1 MRILLTSTL
10 CLGVAASGLAQTIA
24 VSAADYDRA
33 RGLSAKYRSL
43 IVDAIESPTWAGN
56 TRLTYRKSVAGGNSF
71 MLVDVT
77 NREAPVKRAA
87 FDHERLASGLAAVT
101 GGRYTAITLPFNSF
115 TFANNDQ
122 GILFTVDSASFT
134 CSITEYTCS
143 RATAGAGTG
152 RGGRGGGGGRE
163 GGAGAATD
171 VGLTSPDGKR
181 IAYIINHNVWVRDA
195 GTSAS
200 DGNALSRDGS
210 EGNPYTRQS
219 LTWAPNSRYLAAY
232 RVRPGY
238 QRMVRYVVSSPPDQV
253 QPKYFERFYAKPGDV
268 LDLQQPALFDVESRK
283 QTNVDNS
290 LFPDP
295 FNLSGLQ
302 WRRDSRAFTFEYNQ
316 RGHQRYRVIEV
327 NATTG
332 QARALIDEESN
343 TFIDYRRAA
352 GTLDGG
358 GRIYRSDVNDGAEI
372 VWLSERDGW
381 AHLYLYDGTTGTL
394 KNQITNGEF
403 VVRAVQRVDQ
413 ARRQIYFSAGGMD
426 PKQDPYF
433 AHFYRV
439 NFDGTGLTPLSD
451 TPADHAVT
459 YSPDGE
465 LYVDTWSRVNLA
477 PVAQLR
483 QASDGKVLL
492 ELERAD
498 ISALAKSGWRAPEVF
513 TAKGRDGASDIWGVV
528 VRPSRFDPRRKYPV
542 IEYIYAGPHGSFV
555 PKSFSPYYN
564 MQSIAELGF
573 VVVQIDG
580 MGTANRSRRF
590 HDVAWK
596 NIGDAGFPDRILW
609 HKAYAAKNPWYD
621 ITRVGI
627 FGGSAG
633 GQNAMGALLFH
644 PEFYQVAVAFA
655 GCHDNRMDK
664 VWWNEQWMGY
674 PIGPEYEAS
683 SNVAHAHKLQ
693 GKLLLVLPELDT
705 NVDPSSTMQVV
716 NALIKANKTFD
727 LLVMPGEE
735 HGGGRRGPSAAY
747 GDRKMWD
754 FFVHNLSGAEP
765 PRWNAAVNAN
775 ASEGGEGL
783 FGPSWESIRAGFE
796 RPATAGDLPPIVPPR
811 R

>member
-10 CLGVAASGLAQTIA
+10 CLGLASQGLAQSVVVT
-24 VSAADYDRA
+24 AADYDRA
-33 RGLSAKYRSL
+33 RGLQAKNRAL
-43 IVDAIESPTWAGN
+43 VVDVIESPTWSGN
-56 TRLTYRKSVAGGNSF
+56 TRLLYRKSVAGGSTF

-77 NREAPVKRAA
+77 NRQAPVKRAA
-87 FDHERLASGLAAVT
+87 FDHERLATGLSAAT
-101 GGRYTAITLPFNSF
+101 GGRYTAVTLPFNSF
-115 TFANNDQ
+115 TFSNNDQ
-122 GILFTVDSASFT
+122 AITFTVDTTA
-134 CSITEYTCS
+134 YTCS
-143 RATAGAGTG
+143 LSEYSCSRVTAGAGAG
-152 RGGRGGGGGRE
+152 RGGRGGGGG
-163 GGAGAATD
+163 GAGTPTPD
-171 VGLTSPDGKR
+171 VPSPDGKR
-181 IAYIINHNVWVRDA
+181 IAYINNYNVWIRDA
-195 GTSAS
+195 GQSAP
-200 DGNALSRDGS
+200 DGVALSRDGS
-210 EGNPYTRQS
+210 EGNPYPRQY
-219 LTWAPNSRYLAAY
+219 LNWAPNSRYLAAY

-268 LDLQQPALFDVESRK
+268 LDLPQPALFDVESRK
-283 QTNVDNS
+283 QTNIDNA

-295 FNLSGLQ
+295 FSLNGPL
-302 WRRDSRAFTFEYNQ
+302 WRRDSRAFTFEYNE

-327 NATTG
+327 DATTG
-332 QARALIDEESN
+332 QARALVDEAAT

-358 GRIYRSDVNDGAEI
+358 GRIYRSDPDDGNEI

-381 AHLYLYDGTTGTL
+381 AHLYLYDGKTGMV
-394 KNQITNGEF
+394 KNQITKGEF
-403 VVRAVQRVDQ
+403 VVRAVQRVDP
-413 ARRQIYFSAGGMD
+413 AKRQIYFSAGGMD

-433 AHFYRV
+433 AHFYRI
-439 NFDGTGLTPLSD
+439 NFDGTGLTPL
-451 TPADHAVT
+451 TEAPADHSVV

-465 LYVDTWSRVNLA
+465 MYVDTWSRVDLA

-483 QASDGKVLL
+483 QSSDGKVLL
-492 ELERAD
+492 ELERGD
-498 ISALAKSGWRAPEVF
+498 ITALTKSGWRAPEVF
-513 TAKGRDGASDIWGVV
+513 TAKGRDGTSDIWGVV

-580 MGTANRSRRF
+580 MGTANRSRKF

-609 HKAYAAKNPWYD
+609 HKAYAANNPWYD

-644 PEFYQVAVAFA
+644 PEFYDVAVAFA

-683 SNVAHAHKLQ
+683 SNVVHAHKLQ

-754 FFVHNLSGAEP
+754 FFVHNLLGAEP
-765 PRWNAAVNAN
+765 PLWNAAVNAS
-775 ASEGGEGL
+775 ATEGGSDL
-783 FGPSWESIRAGFE
+783 FGPSWESIRATFDWPVPGD
-796 RPATAGDLPPIVPPR
+796 RPTLPSMR
-811 R
+811 

>member
-1 MRILLTSTL
+1 MRIILSSLLS
-10 CLGVAASGLAQTIA
+10 LGVATTGLAQSIT
-24 VSAADYDRA
+24 AADYDRA
-33 RGLSAKYRSL
+33 RGLQARNRGL
-43 IVDAIESPTWAGN
+43 VIDAIEGPTWSGN
-56 TRLTYRKSVAGGNSF
+56 TRLLYRKSVSGGTQF
-71 MLVDVT
+71 MLVDVS
-77 NREAPVKRAA
+77 NRQAPVKRPA
-87 FDHERLASGLAAVT
+87 FDHERLAAGLSTAT
-101 GGRYTAITLPFNSF
+101 GGRYTALTLPFTAYALISIDQSIA
-115 TFANNDQ
+115 FA
-122 GILFTVDSASFT
+122 VDSVTFT
-134 CSITEYTCS
+134 CSLTEYTCS
-143 RATAGAGTG
+143 RSATSIGGG
-152 RGGRGGGGGRE
+152 RGGRGGG
-163 GGAGAATD
+163 AAAAATPD
-171 VGLTSPDGKR
+171 VGEVSPDGKR
-181 IAYIINHNVWVRDA
+181 FAYINNYNVWIRNA
-195 GTSAS
+195 GQAAT
-200 DGNALSRDGS
+200 DGIALSRDGS

-219 LTWAPNSRYLAAY
+219 LEWSPNGRFVAAY

-268 LDLQQPALFDVESRK
+268 LDLQQPTLFDVDNRT
-283 QTNVDNS
+283 QTNVDNA

-295 FNLSGLQ
+295 YNLGGLI

-332 QARALIDEESN
+332 KARALIDEQSN
-343 TFIDYRRAA
+343 TFIDYRRAS

-358 GRIYRSDVNDGAEI
+358 GRVYRNDPDDGAEI
-372 VWLSERDGW
+372 IWLSERDGW
-381 AHLYLYDGTTGTL
+381 AHLYLYDGATGTV
-394 KNQITNGEF
+394 KNQITKGEF
-403 VVRAVQRVDQ
+403 VVRAVQRVDPVK
-413 ARRQIYFSAGGMD
+413 RQIFFSAGGMD

-433 AHFYRV
+433 AHFYRI
-439 NFDGTGLTPLSD
+439 NFDGTGLMPLTD
-451 TPADHAVT
+451 APADHSIS

-465 LYVDTWSRVNLA
+465 LYVDTWSRVDLA
-477 PVAQLR
+477 PVAQLK

-492 ELERAD
+492 DLEKGD
-498 ISALAKSGWRAPEVF
+498 VTALAKAGWRAPEVF
-513 TAKGRDGASDIWGVV
+513 TAKGRDGTTDIWGIV
-528 VRPSRFDPRRKYPV
+528 VRPSRFDPRRKYPIV
-542 IEYIYAGPHGSFV
+542 EYIYAGPHGSFV
-555 PKSFSPYYN
+555 PKSFAPAYDN

-573 VVVQIDG
+573 VVVKIDG
-580 MGTANRSRRF
+580 MGTANRSRQF

-609 HKAYAAKNPWYD
+609 HKAFAAKNPWYD

-627 FGGSAG
+627 YGGSAG

-644 PEFYQVAVAFA
+644 PEFYHVAVAFA

-754 FFVHNLSGAEP
+754 FFVHSLMGQEP
-765 PRWNAAVNAN
+765 PQWNAPVNAN
-775 ASEGGEGL
+775 ASEGFDGL
-783 FGPSWESIRAGFE
+783 FGPSWESIRQSFE
-796 RPATAGDLPPIVPPR
+796 RSMSGVPPR
-811 R
+811 

>member
-1 MRILLTSTL
+1 MRIILSSILVLSVATQ
-10 CLGVAASGLAQTIA
+10 GVAQTA
-24 VSAADYDRA
+24 VVTAADYDRA
-33 RGLSAKYRSL
+33 RGLAAKYRPL
-43 IVDAIESPTWAGN
+43 VTDAIEAPTWSGN
-56 TRLTYRKSVAGGNSF
+56 SRLLYRKSVAGGNTF

-77 NREAPVKRAA
+77 NRDAPVKRAA
-87 FDHERLASGLAAVT
+87 FDHDRLATALGAVT
-101 GGRYTAITLPFNSF
+101 GGRYTGVTLPFNSYA
-115 TFANNDQ
+115 FANNDQ
-122 GILFTVDSASFT
+122 AITFAADSVP
-134 CSITEYTCS
+134 YTCS
-143 RATAGAGTG
+143 LTAYTCARAAAGAGVG
-152 RGGRGGGGGRE
+152 RGGRGGGGG
-163 GGAGAATD
+163 GGAGPTTPD
-171 VGLTSPDGKR
+171 IGLTSPDGKR
-181 IAYIINHNVWVRDA
+181 IAYINNYNVFIRDA
-195 GTSAS
+195 GQGAEQGTAI
-200 DGNALSRDGS
+200 SRDGS
-210 EGNPYTRQS
+210 EGNAYTRQS
-219 LTWAPNSRYLAAY
+219 LTWAPNSRYLAAW

-238 QRMVRYVVSSPPDQV
+238 QRMVRYVISSPPDQV
-253 QPKYFERFYAKPGDV
+253 QPKYMERFYAKPGDV
-268 LDLQQPALFDVESRK
+268 LDLQQPTLFDVETRK
-283 QTNVDNS
+283 QTNVDNT

-295 FNLSGLQ
+295 FGLSQLQ

-316 RGHQRYRVIEV
+316 RGHQRFRVIEV

-332 QARALIDEESN
+332 NARSLIDEQAT

-381 AHLYLYDGTTGTL
+381 AHLYLFDGTTGTV
-394 KNQITNGEF
+394 KNQITKGEF

-413 ARRQIYFSAGGMD
+413 ANRQVYFSAGGMD

-433 AHFYRV
+433 AHFYRI
-439 NFDGTGLTPLSD
+439 NFDGTGLTPLTD
-451 TPADHAVT
+451 APADHSVT

-465 LYVDTWSRVNLA
+465 MYVDVASRVDMA

-483 QASDGKVLL
+483 RSSDAKVML
-492 ELERAD
+492 ELERA
-498 ISALAKSGWRAPEVF
+498 STTELVKAGWRAPEVF
-513 TAKGRDGASDIWGVV
+513 TAKGRDGSSDIWGVV
-528 VRPSRFDPRRKYPV
+528 VRPTRFDPKKKYPV

-555 PKSFSPYYN
+555 PKNFSPWYN

-580 MGTANRSRRF
+580 MGTANRSRKF

-621 ITRVGI
+621 ISRVGI

-644 PEFYQVAVAFA
+644 PEFYHVAVAFA

-683 SNVAHAHKLQ
+683 SNVSNAGKLQ
-693 GKLLLVLPELDT
+693 GKLLLVFGELDT
-705 NVDPSSTMQVV
+705 NVDPSSTLQVV

-735 HGGGRRGPSAAY
+735 HGAGRRGPSASY

-754 FFVHNLSGAEP
+754 FFVHNLLGAEP
-765 PRWNAAVNAN
+765 PQWNSAVNAN
-775 ASEGGEGL
+775 ASEGSSDL
-783 FGPSWESIRAGFE
+783 FGPSWESIRLGFE
-796 RPATAGDLPPIVPPR
+796 PVPSTEPPIRPPSR
-811 R
+811 

>member
-1 MRILLTSTL
+1 MRIILTSTL
-10 CLGVAASGLAQTIA
+10 CLGFATQIAAQA
-24 VSAADYDRA
+24 VTVTAADYDRA
-33 RGLSAKYRSL
+33 RGLQAKNRAL
-43 IVDAIESPTWAGN
+43 VIDAIESPTWSGN
-56 TRLTYRKSVAGGNSF
+56 SRLLYRKTVTGGNAF
-71 MLVDVT
+71 MLVDVS
-77 NREAPVKRAA
+77 NRQAPVKRAA
-87 FDHERLASGLAAVT
+87 FDHDRLATGLGAAT
-101 GGRYTAITLPFNSF
+101 GARYTAVTLPFNSY
-115 TFANNDQ
+115 TFSANDQ
-122 GILFTVDSASFT
+122 AITLTVDTTAYT
-134 CSITEYTCS
+134 CSLAEYTCA
-143 RATAGAGTG
+143 RATAAAGAG
-152 RGGRGGGGGRE
+152 RGGRGGGGG
-163 GGAGAATD
+163 GSGAAAAD
-171 VGLTSPDGKR
+171 LPSPDGKR
-181 IAYIINHNVWVRDA
+181 IAYINNYNVWVRDA
-195 GTSAS
+195 GQGAS
-200 DGNALSRDGS
+200 EGAALSRDGS
-210 EGNPYTRQS
+210 EGNPYTRQY
-219 LTWAPNSRYLAAY
+219 LNWAPNSRYLAAY

-268 LDLQQPALFDVESRK
+268 LDLPQPTLFDLDTKK
-283 QTNVDNS
+283 QTNIDNA

-295 FNLSGLQ
+295 FSLNGPV

-327 NATTG
+327 SSSTG
-332 QARALIDEESN
+332 QARVLIDEESS

-358 GRIYRSDVNDGAEI
+358 GRIYRSDPDDGAEI

-381 AHLYLYDGTTGTL
+381 AHLYLYDGATGKV
-394 KNQITNGEF
+394 KNQITKGEF
-403 VVRAVQRVDQ
+403 VVRAVQRVD
-413 ARRQIYFSAGGMD
+413 AAKRQIYFSAGGMD

-433 AHFYRV
+433 AHFYRI
-439 NFDGTGLTPLSD
+439 NFDGTGLTPLTD
-451 TPADHAVT
+451 APADHSIV

-465 LYVDTWSRVNLA
+465 MYVDTWSRVDLA
-477 PVAQLR
+477 PIAQLK
-483 QASDGKVLL
+483 QSSDGKVLL

-498 ISALAKSGWRAPEVF
+498 ISGLTKAGWRAPEVF
-513 TAKGRDGASDIWGVV
+513 TAKGRDGTSDIWGVV

-580 MGTANRSRRF
+580 MGTANRSRKF

-644 PEFYQVAVAFA
+644 PEFYHVAVAFA

-683 SNVAHAHKLQ
+683 SNVVHAHKMQ

-754 FFVHNLSGAEP
+754 FFVHNLLGTEP
-765 PRWNAAVNAN
+765 PQWNAAVNAN
-775 ASEGGEGL
+775 TSEGSEGF
-783 FGPSWESIRAGFE
+783 FGPSWESIRLGFE
-796 RPATAGDLPPIVPPR
+796 RPLPDNSPPMVPPR

>member
-1 MRILLTSTL
+1 MRIALLLTSSL
-10 CLGVAASGLAQTIA
+10 CLGLAASGSGQGVT
-24 VSAADYDRA
+24 ADEYDRA
-33 RGLSAKYRSL
+33 RGLSARYQSL
-43 IVDAIESPTWAGN
+43 MIDAIDSPRWFSNA
-56 TRLTYRKSVAGGNSF
+56 RLVYRKSVLGGF
-71 MLVDVT
+71 TFTLVDVA
-77 NREAPVKRAA
+77 NRDAPVRRPA
-87 FDHERLASGLAAVT
+87 FDHDRMATAIAAVT
-101 GGRYTAITLPFNSF
+101 RGSYTGITLPFSTFGF
-115 TFANNDQ
+115 TNNDQ
-122 GILFTVDSASFT
+122 AIAVTVNNQPLT
-134 CSITEYTCS
+134 CSIVDYTCS
-143 RATAGAGTG
+143 RGPAGTGAG
-152 RGGRGGGGGRE
+152 RGGRGGG
-163 GGAGAATD
+163 AALRPDTGE
-171 VGLTSPDGKR
+171 VSPDGKQV
-181 IAYIINHNVWVRDA
+181 AYINNHNVWVRA
-195 GTSAS
+195 AS
-200 DGNALSRDGS
+200 QDTATGIALSRDGS

-219 LTWAPNSRYLAAY
+219 LEWSPNGKYLAAW
-232 RVRPGY
+232 RVRHGY

-268 LDLQQPALFDVESRK
+268 LDLQQPTLFDVENRK
-283 QTNVDNS
+283 QTNVDNT

-295 FNLSGLQ
+295 YNLGGLS

-316 RGHQRYRVIEV
+316 RGHQRYRIIEV
-327 NATTG
+327 NAATG
-332 QARALIDEESN
+332 QARALIDEQSA
-343 TFIDYRRAA
+343 TFIDYRRAS

-358 GRIYRSDVNDGAEI
+358 GRVYRNDPDDGREI
-372 VWLSERDGW
+372 IWLSERDGW
-381 AHLYLYDGTTGTL
+381 AHLYLYDGATGQV
-394 KNQITNGEF
+394 KNQITKGEF
-403 VVRAVQRVDQ
+403 VVRAVQRVDVEK
-413 ARRQIYFSAGGMD
+413 RQIYFSAGGMD

-433 AHFYRV
+433 AHFYRI
-439 NFDGTGLTPLSD
+439 NFDGTGLKPLTDSR
-451 TPADHAVT
+451 ADHEVT

-465 LYVDTWSRVNLA
+465 LYVDVASRVDMA

-483 QASDGKVLL
+483 RASDGKVLL
-492 ELERAD
+492 ELEKGSTAE
-498 ISALAKSGWRAPEVF
+498 LAKAGWRAPEVF
-513 TAKGRDGASDIWGVV
+513 VAKGRDGTTDIYGVV
-528 VRPSRFDPRRKYPV
+528 VRPTRFDPRRKYPV

-555 PKSFSPYYN
+555 PKSFSPHYN

-580 MGTANRSRRF
+580 MGTANRSRQF
-590 HDVAWK
+590 HDIAWK

-621 ITRVGI
+621 ISRVGI

-644 PEFYQVAVAFA
+644 PEFYHVAVAFA

-683 SNVAHAHKLQ
+683 SNVVHAHKLQ

-716 NALIKANKTFD
+716 DALITANKQFD

-754 FFVHNLSGAEP
+754 FFVHNLLGVEP
-765 PRWNAAVNAN
+765 PQWNAAVNAN
-775 ASEGGEGL
+775 ASEGSGL
-783 FGPSWESIRAGFE
+783 FGPDWESIRQSFE
-796 RPATAGDLPPIVPPR
+796 RPVPDNNPPPLVPSR

>member
-1 MRILLTSTL
+1 MRVLLTFIL
-10 CLGVAASGLAQTIA
+10 CLGLATQGVSQA
-24 VSAADYDRA
+24 VTVSSSDYERA
-33 RGLSAKYRSL
+33 RGLSARYRAL
-43 IVDAIESPTWAGN
+43 VTDVIESPTWAGN
-56 TRLTYRKSVAGGNSF
+56 SRLIYRKSVAGGNAF
-71 MLVDVT
+71 VLVDAT
-77 NREAPVKRAA
+77 NRDAPVKRDP
-87 FDHERLASGLAAVT
+87 FDHQRLATALGATT
-101 GGRYTAITLPFNSF
+101 GATYTAVTLPFSSF
-115 TFANNDQ
+115 AFTNNDQ
-122 GILFTVDSASFT
+122 AITFATESSSFT
-134 CSITEYTCS
+134 CSIVEYTCI
-143 RATAGAGTG
+143 RAALGAGTG
-152 RGGRGGGGGRE
+152 RGGRGGR
-163 GGAGAATD
+163 GGAAGPAPTD
-171 VGLTSPDGKR
+171 IGEVSPDGKQ
-181 IAYIINHNVWVRDA
+181 IAYINNYNVWVRAA
-195 GTSAS
+195 GTSAT
-200 DGNALSRDGS
+200 DGIALSRGGS

-219 LTWAPNSRYLAAY
+219 LAWSPNGRYLAAW

-268 LDLQQPALFDVESRK
+268 LDLQQPTLFDVEARK
-283 QTNVDNS
+283 QTNIDNT

-295 FNLSGLQ
+295 FNLGGLI

-332 QARALIDEESN
+332 QARALVDEQSA
-343 TFIDYRRAA
+343 TFIDYRRAS

-358 GRIYRSDVNDGAEI
+358 GRIYRSDPDDGAEI
-372 VWLSERDGW
+372 IWLSERDGW
-381 AHLYLYDGTTGTL
+381 AHLYLYDGTTGVV
-394 KNQITNGEF
+394 KNQITKGEF
-403 VVRAVQRVDQ
+403 VVRTVQRVDQ
-413 ARRQIYFSAGGMD
+413 AKRQIYFSAGGMN
-426 PKQDPYF
+426 PGQDPYF
-433 AHFYRV
+433 AHFYRI
-439 NFDGTGLTPLSD
+439 NFDGTSLTPLTD
-451 TPADHAVT
+451 APADHTVS

-465 LYVDTWSRVNLA
+465 LYVDTHSRVDLA

-483 QASDGKVLL
+483 RSSDGKVLL
-492 ELERAD
+492 DLERG
-498 ISALAKSGWRAPEVF
+498 STTELAKAGWRAPEVF
-513 TAKGRDGASDIWGVV
+513 TAKGRDGTSDIWGVV
-528 VRPSRFDPRRKYPV
+528 VRPTRFDPRRKYPV

-555 PKSFSPYYN
+555 PKSFSPHYN

-580 MGTANRSRRF
+580 MGTANRSRKF

-621 ITRVGI
+621 ISRVGI

-644 PEFYQVAVAFA
+644 PEFYHVAVAFA

-683 SNVAHAHKLQ
+683 SNVVHAHKLQ

-716 NALIKANKTFD
+716 NALIKANKQFD

-754 FFVHNLSGAEP
+754 FFVHNLHGTEP
-765 PRWNAAVNAN
+765 PQWNASVNAN
-775 ASEGGEGL
+775 ASEGEEGL
-783 FGPSWESIRAGFE
+783 FGPSWESIRLGFE
-796 RPATAGDLPPIVPPR
+796 RPLPNDNPPAVPPR

>member
-1 MRILLTSTL
+1 MRNLVTSTL
-10 CLGVAASGLAQTIA
+10 CLAFASAAYAQNVAVT
-24 VSAADYDRA
+24 AADYERA
-33 RGLSAKYRSL
+33 RGLQARYRAL
-43 IVDAIESPTWAGN
+43 VIDALESPTWSGN
-56 TRLTYRKSVAGGNSF
+56 NRLLYRKSVAGGNTF
-71 MLVDVT
+71 VLVDVS
-77 NREAPVKRAA
+77 NRQAPVKRAA
-87 FDHERLASGLAAVT
+87 FDHERLATSLSAVS
-101 GGRYTAITLPFNSF
+101 GGRYTALTLPFSSYSF
-115 TFANNDQ
+115 INNDQ
-122 GILFTVDSASFT
+122 AIAFTVDGVSFT
-134 CSITEYTCS
+134 CPLTDYACA
-143 RATAGAGTG
+143 RGAPVTGTG
-152 RGGRGGGGGRE
+152 RGGRGGGGG
-163 GGAGAATD
+163 GGAAPAAD
-171 VGLTSPDGKR
+171 SGEASPDGKR
-181 IAYIINHNVWVRDA
+181 IAYINNYNVWVRDA
-195 GTSAS
+195 GTSLTE
-200 DGNALSRDGS
+200 GIALSRDGS

-219 LTWAPNSRYLAAY
+219 LEWAPNSRYLAAY

-268 LDLQQPALFDVESRK
+268 LALQQPTLFDVEDRK
-283 QTNVDNS
+283 QTNIDNA

-295 FNLSGLQ
+295 YNLGGLI

-327 NATTG
+327 HATSG
-332 QARALIDEESN
+332 QARTLIDEESS
-343 TFIDYRRAA
+343 TFIDYRRAS

-358 GRIYRSDVNDGAEI
+358 GRVYRFDVNDGAEI

-381 AHLYLYDGTTGTL
+381 AHLYLYDGTTGQV
-394 KNQITNGEF
+394 KNQITKGEF
-403 VVRAVQRVDQ
+403 VVRTVQRVDT

-426 PKQDPYF
+426 SKQDPYF
-433 AHFYRV
+433 AHFYRI
-439 NFDGTGLTPLSD
+439 NFDGTGLTPL
-451 TPADHAVT
+451 TETAADHSVV

-465 LYVDTWSRVNLA
+465 LYVDTWSRVDLG

-492 ELERAD
+492 DLERAD

-513 TAKGRDGASDIWGVV
+513 TAKGRDGTTDIWGVV

-555 PKSFSPYYN
+555 PKGFAPHYN

-573 VVVQIDG
+573 IVVQIDG
-580 MGTANRSRRF
+580 MGTANRSRKF

-621 ITRVGI
+621 ISRVGI

-644 PEFYQVAVAFA
+644 PDFYHVAVAFA

-683 SNVAHAHKLQ
+683 SNVVHAHKLQ

-754 FFVHNLSGAEP
+754 FFVHNLLGAEP
-765 PRWNAAVNAN
+765 PQWNANVNAD
-775 ASEGGEGL
+775 ASEGDDL

-796 RPATAGDLPPIVPPR
+796 RPASIGEAPGIPPHR
-811 R
+811 

>member
-1 MRILLTSTL
+1 MRIFLTSAL
-10 CLGVAASGLAQTIA
+10 LLGVAGHGVAQIA
-24 VSAADYDRA
+24 TVTAGDYDRA
-33 RGLSAKYRSL
+33 RGLQARNRAL
-43 IVDAIESPTWAGN
+43 VIDAIESPTWSGN
-56 TRLTYRKSVAGGNSF
+56 ARLLYRKSVAGGNTF
-71 MLVDVT
+71 MLVDVS
-77 NREAPVKRAA
+77 NRQAPVKRPA
-87 FDHERLASGLAAVT
+87 FDHERLAAGLSAVT
-101 GGRYTAITLPFNSF
+101 GGRYTAVTLPFSNYAF
-115 TFANNDQ
+115 TNDQ
-122 GILFTVDSASFT
+122 AITFTADSASYT
-134 CSITEYTCS
+134 CSLTEYTCS
-143 RATAGAGTG
+143 RSAVGTGAG
-152 RGGRGGGGGRE
+152 RGGRGGAGGPPVAAD
-163 GGAGAATD
+163 AGE
-171 VGLTSPDGKR
+171 VSPDGKR
-181 IAYIINHNVWVRDA
+181 IAYISNHNVWIRDA
-195 GTSAS
+195 GQGLAQ
-200 DGNALSRDGS
+200 GVALSRDGS

-219 LTWAPNSRYLAAY
+219 LEWAPNSRYLAAY

-268 LDLQQPALFDVESRK
+268 LDLQQPTLFDVEARR
-283 QTNVDNS
+283 QTNVDNT

-295 FNLSGLQ
+295 FNLGGLT

-327 NATTG
+327 NATSG
-332 QARALIDEESN
+332 QARALVDEESA
-343 TFIDYRRAA
+343 TFIDYRRAS

-358 GRIYRSDVNDGAEI
+358 GRVYRNDPDDGKEI
-372 VWLSERDGW
+372 IWLSERDGW
-381 AHLYLYDGTTGTL
+381 AHLYLYDGATGMV
-394 KNQITNGEF
+394 KNQITKGEF
-403 VVRAVQRVDQ
+403 VVRAVQRVD
-413 ARRQIYFSAGGMD
+413 AAKRQIYFSAGGMD

-439 NFDGTGLTPLSD
+439 NFDGTGLTPL
-451 TPADHAVT
+451 TEAPADHSVS

-465 LYVDTWSRVNLA
+465 LYVDTWSRLDLA
-477 PVAQLR
+477 PVAQLK
-483 QASDGKVLL
+483 QSSDGKVLL

-498 ISALAKSGWRAPEVF
+498 VSGLQKAGWRAPEVF
-513 TAKGRDGASDIWGVV
+513 TAKGRDGQSDIWGVI

-555 PKSFSPYYN
+555 PKSFSPHFN

-580 MGTANRSRRF
+580 MGTANRSRKF
-590 HDVAWK
+590 HDIAWK

-621 ITRVGI
+621 ISRVGI

-644 PEFYQVAVAFA
+644 PDFYHVAVAFA

-683 SNVAHAHKLQ
+683 SNVVHAHKLQ

-716 NALIKANKTFD
+716 NALIQANKTFD

-754 FFVHNLSGAEP
+754 FFVHNLHGTEP
-765 PRWNAAVNAN
+765 PVWNAAVNAG
-775 ASEGGEGL
+775 ATEGGSEL
-783 FGPSWESIRAGFE
+783 FGPSWESIRASFE
-796 RPATAGDLPPIVPPR
+796 RPVPGDPPVVPPIR
-811 R
+811 

>member
-1 MRILLTSTL
+1 MRIALLLTSSL
-10 CLGVAASGLAQTIA
+10 CLGLAAS
-24 VSAADYDRA
+24 VSGQGVTADDYDRA
-33 RGLSAKYRSL
+33 RGLSARYQSL
-43 IVDAIESPTWAGN
+43 MIDAIDSPRWFSNA
-56 TRLTYRKSVAGGNSF
+56 RLVYRKSVLGGF
-71 MLVDVT
+71 TFTLVDVA
-77 NREAPVKRAA
+77 NRDAPVRRPA
-87 FDHERLASGLAAVT
+87 FDHDRMATAIAAVT
-101 GGRYTAITLPFNSF
+101 RGSYTGITLPFSTFGF
-115 TFANNDQ
+115 TNNDQ
-122 GILFTVDSASFT
+122 AIAVTVNNQPLT
-134 CSITEYTCS
+134 CSIVDYTCS
-143 RATAGAGTG
+143 RGPAGTGAG
-152 RGGRGGGGGRE
+152 RGGRGGG
-163 GGAGAATD
+163 AALRPDTGE
-171 VGLTSPDGKR
+171 VSPDGKQV
-181 IAYIINHNVWVRDA
+181 AYINNHNVWVRA
-195 GTSAS
+195 AS
-200 DGNALSRDGS
+200 QDTATGIALSRDGS

-219 LTWAPNSRYLAAY
+219 LEWSPNGKYLAAW

-268 LDLQQPALFDVESRK
+268 LDLQQPTLFDVENRK
-283 QTNVDNS
+283 QTNVDNT

-295 FNLSGLQ
+295 YNLGGLS

-316 RGHQRYRVIEV
+316 RGHQRYRIIEV
-327 NATTG
+327 NAATG
-332 QARALIDEESN
+332 QARALIDEQSA
-343 TFIDYRRAA
+343 TFIDYRRAS

-358 GRIYRSDVNDGAEI
+358 GRVYRNDPDDGREI
-372 VWLSERDGW
+372 IWLSERDGW
-381 AHLYLYDGTTGTL
+381 AHLYLYDGATGQV
-394 KNQITNGEF
+394 KNQITKGEF
-403 VVRAVQRVDQ
+403 VVRAVQRVD
-413 ARRQIYFSAGGMD
+413 AEKRQIYFSAGGMD

-433 AHFYRV
+433 AHFYRI
-439 NFDGTGLTPLSD
+439 NFDGTGLTPLTDSR
-451 TPADHAVT
+451 ADHEVT

-465 LYVDTWSRVNLA
+465 LYVDVASRVDMA

-483 QASDGKVLL
+483 RASDGKVLL
-492 ELERAD
+492 ELEKGSTAE
-498 ISALAKSGWRAPEVF
+498 LAKAGWRAPEVF
-513 TAKGRDGASDIWGVV
+513 VAKGRDGTTDIYGVV
-528 VRPSRFDPRRKYPV
+528 VRPTRFDPRRKYPV

-555 PKSFSPYYN
+555 PKSFSPHYN

-580 MGTANRSRRF
+580 MGTANRSRQF
-590 HDVAWK
+590 HDIAWK

-621 ITRVGI
+621 ISRVGI

-644 PEFYQVAVAFA
+644 PEFYHVAVAFA

-716 NALIKANKTFD
+716 DALIKANKQFD

-754 FFVHNLSGAEP
+754 FFVHNLLGVEP
-765 PRWNAAVNAN
+765 PQWNAAVNAN
-775 ASEGGEGL
+775 ASEGSGL
-783 FGPSWESIRAGFE
+783 FGPDWESIRQTFE
-796 RPATAGDLPPIVPPR
+796 QPVPDNNPPPLVPSR

>member
-1 MRILLTSTL
+1 MRLVLTSVL
-10 CLGVAASGLAQTIA
+10 SLGLASQVLSQTA
-24 VSAADYDRA
+24 VTAADYDRA
-33 RGLSAKYRSL
+33 RGLQARYRGL
-43 IVDAIESPTWAGN
+43 AIDAIESPTWSGN
-56 TRLTYRKSVAGGNSF
+56 SRLLYRKSVAGGNTF
-71 MLVDVT
+71 MLVDVS
-77 NREAPVKRAA
+77 NRQAPVKRPA
-87 FDHERLASGLAAVT
+87 FDHDRLASGLNSAA
-101 GGRYTAITLPFNSF
+101 GRQYTAVTLPFTTYAF
-115 TFANNDQ
+115 TNNDQ
-122 GILFTVDSASFT
+122 AITFTADSTTFT
-134 CSITEYTCS
+134 CSLSEYTCS
-143 RATAGAGTG
+143 RGSAGAGAGAG
-152 RGGRGGGGGRE
+152 RGGRGGG
-163 GGAGAATD
+163 AAPGTAAD
-171 VGLTSPDGKR
+171 IGEVSPDTKR
-181 IAYIINHNVWVRDA
+181 IAYINNHNVWVRNA
-195 GTSAS
+195 GQGAS
-200 DGNALSRDGS
+200 EGEALSRDGS

-219 LTWAPNSRYLAAY
+219 LEWSPDSKYLAAY

-268 LDLQQPALFDVESRK
+268 LDLQQPALFDVDARK
-283 QTNVDNS
+283 RTNIDNS

-295 FNLSGLQ
+295 YNLGGLI

-327 NATTG
+327 NAASG
-332 QARALIDEESN
+332 QARTLVDEESA

-358 GRIYRSDVNDGAEI
+358 GRVYRNDPNDGREI

-381 AHLYLYDGTTGTL
+381 AHLYLYDGTTGTV
-394 KNQITNGEF
+394 KNQITRGEF
-403 VVRAVQRVDQ
+403 VVRAVQRVD
-413 ARRQIYFSAGGMD
+413 ADKRQVYFSAGGMD

-433 AHFYRV
+433 AHFYRI
-439 NFDGTGLTPLSD
+439 NFDGTGLTPLTD
-451 TPADHAVT
+451 AAADHQVT

-465 LYVDTWSRVNLA
+465 LYVDVASRVDMA

-483 QASDGKVLL
+483 QSSDGKVLL
-492 ELERAD
+492 ELEKGSTTELVKA
-498 ISALAKSGWRAPEVF
+498 GWRAPEVF
-513 TAKGRDGASDIWGVV
+513 TAKGRDGQTDIWGVV
-528 VRPSRFDPRRKYPV
+528 VRPSRFEPRRKYPV

-555 PKSFSPYYN
+555 PKNFSPWYN

-580 MGTANRSRRF
+580 MGTANRSRTF

-621 ITRVGI
+621 ISRVGI

-683 SNVAHAHKLQ
+683 SNVVHAHKLQ

-754 FFVHNLSGAEP
+754 FFVHNLLGAEP
-765 PRWNAAVNAN
+765 PQWNVSAVAG
-775 ASEGGEGL
+775 ASEGGSDL
-783 FGPSWESIRAGFE
+783 FGPSWESIRQSFE
-796 RPATAGDLPPIVPPR
+796 LPLPNDKPVVPPR

>member
-1 MRILLTSTL
+1 MRLVLTSAL
-10 CLGVAASGLAQTIA
+10 SLGLATQALSQAPIVTA
-24 VSAADYDRA
+24 TDYDRA
-33 RGLSAKYRSL
+33 RGLQSRYRAL
-43 IVDAIESPTWAGN
+43 VIDAIESPTWSGN
-56 TRLTYRKSVAGGNSF
+56 SRLLYRKSVVGGNTF
-71 MLVDVT
+71 VLVDVS
-77 NREAPVKRAA
+77 NRQAPVKRAA
-87 FDHERLASGLAAVT
+87 FDHGRLASGLNAIT
-101 GGRYTAITLPFNSF
+101 GRQYTAVTLPFTNYTF
-115 TFANNDQ
+115 TNNDQ
-122 GILFTVDSASFT
+122 GITFTADSVTYS
-134 CSITEYTCS
+134 CSLTEYTCA
-143 RATAGAGTG
+143 R
-152 RGGRGGGGGRE
+152 
-163 GGAGAATD
+163 GGAGAGGGRGDRAGGAGSGTTPD
-171 VGLTSPDGKR
+171 LGEVSPDNKR
-181 IAYIINHNVWVRDA
+181 IAYINNYNVWVRDS
-195 GTSAS
+195 GQPAS
-200 DGNALSRDGS
+200 QGVALSRDGS

-219 LTWAPNSRYLAAY
+219 LEWSPNSKYIAAY

-268 LDLQQPALFDVESRK
+268 LDLQQPTLFDVDARN
-283 QTNVDNS
+283 QTNIDNA

-295 FNLSGLQ
+295 YNLGGLI

-327 NATTG
+327 SSSTG
-332 QARALIDEESN
+332 QGRVLIDEESR

-358 GRIYRSDVNDGAEI
+358 GRIYRNDPDDGREI

-381 AHLYLYDGTTGTL
+381 AHLYLYDGTTGTV
-394 KNQITNGEF
+394 KNQITRGEF
-403 VVRAVQRVDQ
+403 VVRAVQRVD
-413 ARRQIYFSAGGMD
+413 ADKRQIYFSAGGMD

-433 AHFYRV
+433 AHYYRI
-439 NFDGTGLTPLSD
+439 NFDGTGLTPLTD
-451 TPADHAVT
+451 APADHQVT

-465 LYVDTWSRVNLA
+465 LYVDVASRVDMA

-483 QASDGKVLL
+483 QSSDGKVLL
-492 ELERAD
+492 ELEKGSTVELVKA
-498 ISALAKSGWRAPEVF
+498 GWRAPEVF
-513 TAKGRDGASDIWGVV
+513 TAKGRDGQTDIWGVV

-555 PKSFSPYYN
+555 PKSFSPWYN

-580 MGTANRSRRF
+580 MGTANRSRKF

-596 NIGDAGFPDRILW
+596 NIGDAGFPDRMLW

-621 ITRVGI
+621 ISRVGI

-644 PEFYQVAVAFA
+644 PEFYHVAVAFA

-683 SNVAHAHKLQ
+683 SNVVHAHKLQ

-754 FFVHNLSGAEP
+754 FFVHNLLGAEP
-765 PRWNAAVNAN
+765 PQWNAAVNAN
-775 ASEGGEGL
+775 ASEGEGL
-783 FGPSWESIRAGFE
+783 FGPSWESIRQSFE
-796 RPATAGDLPPIVPPR
+796 RPVPGDPPVIRPR
-811 R
+811 

>member
-1 MRILLTSTL
+1 MRTMSSLVLAALLSMEVT
-10 CLGVAASGLAQTIA
+10 AQATVTA
-24 VSAADYDRA
+24 GDYDRA
-33 RGLSAKYRSL
+33 RGLAATYRSL
-43 IVDAIESPTWAGN
+43 PVDVIENPTWLDAS
-56 TRLTYRKSVAGGNSF
+56 RFWYRKSVTGGHVF
-71 MLVDVT
+71 VVVDAT
-77 NREAPVKRAA
+77 DRDAPARRPA
-87 FDHERLASGLAAVT
+87 FDHDRLAAALGAAS
-101 GGRYTAITLPFNSF
+101 GGRFTGVTLPFSTF
-115 TFANNDQ
+115 TFA
-122 GILFTVDSASFT
+122 GAETISFT
-134 CSITEYTCS
+134 ADTTSWTCS
-143 RATAGAGTG
+143 LAEYSCLRTTGGTGAG
-152 RGGRGGGGGRE
+152 RGGRGGGPGQ
-163 GGAGAATD
+163 GAAEPD
-171 VGLTSPDGKR
+171 LRSPNGR
-181 IAYIINHNVWVRDA
+181 LVAYINNYNVWVRA
-195 GTSAS
+195 PGTSPAE
-200 DGNALSRDGS
+200 GAALSRDGS

-219 LTWAPNSRYLAAY
+219 LAWSPNGRYLAAW

-268 LDLQQPALFDVESRK
+268 LDLPQPALFDVEERR
-283 QTNVDNS
+283 QTNIDNT

-295 FNLSGLQ
+295 FNLSPMV

-327 NATTG
+327 SATTG
-332 QARALIDEESN
+332 EARALVDEAAT
-343 TFIDYRRAA
+343 TFIDYRRAS

-358 GRIYRSDVNDGAEI
+358 GRVFRFDVNDGAEI

-381 AHLYLYDGTTGTL
+381 AHLYLYDGTTGQV
-394 KNQITNGEF
+394 KNQITRGEF
-403 VVRAVQRVDQ
+403 VVRAVQRVDPV
-413 ARRQIYFSAGGMD
+413 RRQVYFSAGGMD

-433 AHFYRV
+433 AHYYRV
-439 NFDGTGLTPLSD
+439 NFDGTGLTPLTD
-451 TPADHAVT
+451 APADHQVA
-459 YSPDGE
+459 YSPDYE
-465 LYVDTWSRVNLA
+465 LYVDTWSRVDLA

-483 QASDGKVLL
+483 HASDGKVLL
-492 ELERAD
+492 ELERGDLAP
-498 ISALAKSGWRAPEVF
+498 LAKAGWRAPEVF
-513 TAKGRDGASDIWGVV
+513 TAKGRDGATDIWGIVV
-528 VRPSRFDPRRKYPV
+528 KPTRFDPRRKYPV

-555 PKSFSPYYN
+555 PKSFSPYSS

-609 HKAYAAKNPWYD
+609 HKAYAARNPWYD
-621 ITRVGI
+621 VTRVGI

-644 PEFYQVAVAFA
+644 PDFYDVAVSFA

-683 SNVAHAHKLQ
+683 SNVVHAHRLQ

-727 LLVMPGEE
+727 LLVMPNEE
-735 HGGGRRGPSAAY
+735 HGGGRRGASAAY

-754 FFVHNLSGAEP
+754 FFVHNLLGVEP
-765 PRWNAAVNAN
+765 PHWNANTATAGAQGGNEEGW
-775 ASEGGEGL
+775 ASL
-783 FGPSWESIRAGFE
+783 FGPSWESIRASFE
-796 RPATAGDLPPIVPPR
+796 RRP
-811 R
+811 

>member
-1 MRILLTSTL
+1 MRILLTSSLLLAVATQ
-10 CLGVAASGLAQTIA
+10 GVAQTVS

-33 RGLSAKYRSL
+33 RGLAAKYRAL
-43 IVDAIESPTWAGN
+43 VVDAIENPTWSGN
-56 TRLTYRKSVAGGNSF
+56 NRLLYRKSVAGGNTF

-77 NREAPVKRAA
+77 NRDAPVKRAA
-87 FDHERLASGLAAVT
+87 FDHERLAGGLSQAT
-101 GGRYTAITLPFNSF
+101 GGRYTAVTLPFSNYTF
-115 TFANNDQ
+115 TNNDQ
-122 GILFTVDSASFT
+122 SITFAVDSANYS
-134 CSITEYTCS
+134 CSLSEYTCA
-143 RATAGAGTG
+143 RATVGQGAG
-152 RGGRGGGGGRE
+152 RGGRGGGGA
-163 GGAGAATD
+163 GAGPAAAND
-171 VGLTSPDGKR
+171 VGLASPDGKR
-181 IAYIINHNVWVRDA
+181 IAYINNYNVFIRDA
-195 GTSAS
+195 GKGAEEGS
-200 DGNALSRDGS
+200 ALSRDGS

-219 LTWAPNSRYLAAY
+219 LTWAPDSRHLAAW

-238 QRMVRYVVSSPPDQV
+238 QRYVRYVISSPPDQV
-253 QPKYFERFYAKPGDV
+253 QPKYMERFYAKPGDV
-268 LDLQQPALFDVESRK
+268 LDLQQPALFDVDAHK
-283 QTNVDNS
+283 QITVDNA
-290 LFPDP
+290 LFLDP
-295 FNLSGLQ
+295 FNLSQLQ
-302 WRRDSRAFTFEYNQ
+302 WRRDSRAFTFEYNE
-316 RGHQRYRVIEV
+316 RGHQRYRIIEV

-332 QARALIDEESN
+332 QPRALVDEHSN

-358 GRIYRSDVNDGAEI
+358 GRVYRFDVNDGAEI

-381 AHLYLYDGTTGTL
+381 AHLYMYDGVTGAV
-394 KNQITNGEF
+394 KNQITKGEF
-403 VVRAVQRVDQ
+403 VVRAVQRVDPVK
-413 ARRQIYFSAGGMD
+413 RQVYFSAGGMD

-439 NFDGTGLTPLSD
+439 NFDGTGLTPLTD
-451 TPADHAVT
+451 APADHSVT

-465 LYVDTWSRVNLA
+465 MYVDVASRVDMA

-483 QASDGKVLL
+483 RSSDGKVLL
-492 ELERAD
+492 DLERAD
-498 ISALAKSGWRAPEVF
+498 ITALAKSGWRAPEVF
-513 TAKGRDGASDIWGVV
+513 TAKGRDGTSDIWGVV
-528 VRPSRFDPRRKYPV
+528 VRPTRFDPKKKYPV

-555 PKSFSPYYN
+555 PKSFSPWYN

-580 MGTANRSRRF
+580 MGTANRSRKF

-621 ITRVGI
+621 ISRVGI

-644 PEFYQVAVAFA
+644 PEFYQVAVSFA

-674 PIGPEYEAS
+674 PIDPSYEAS
-683 SNVAHAHKLQ
+683 SNVVNAGKLQ
-693 GKLLLVLPELDT
+693 GKLLLVFGELDT

-735 HGGGRRGPSAAY
+735 HGAGRRGPSAPY

-754 FFVHNLSGAEP
+754 FFVHNLLGAEP
-765 PRWNAAVNAN
+765 PQWNAPVTAGAN
-775 ASEGGEGL
+775 EGSDGM
-783 FGPSWESIRAGFE
+783 FGPSWESIRLGFE
-796 RPATAGDLPPIVPPR
+796 RNPPPIEP
-811 R
+811 

>member
-1 MRILLTSTL
+1 MRIFLTSAL
-10 CLGVAASGLAQTIA
+10 LFGVAGQSFAQTA
-24 VSAADYDRA
+24 TVTAADYDRA
-33 RGLSAKYRSL
+33 RGLQERNRAL
-43 IVDAIESPTWAGN
+43 VIDAIESPTWSGN
-56 TRLTYRKSVAGGNSF
+56 ARLLYRKSVAGGNTF
-71 MLVDVT
+71 MLVDVS
-77 NREAPVKRAA
+77 NRQAPVKRPA
-87 FDHERLASGLAAVT
+87 FDHERLAAGLSAVT
-101 GGRYTAITLPFNSF
+101 GGRYTAVTLPFNSYTF
-115 TFANNDQ
+115 TSNDQ
-122 GILFTVDSASFT
+122 AITFTADSASYT
-134 CSITEYTCS
+134 CSLTEYTCN
-143 RATAGAGTG
+143 RTAPGTGAG
-152 RGGRGGGGGRE
+152 RGGRGGGGGPP
-163 GGAGAATD
+163 ASPD
-171 VGLTSPDGKR
+171 VGKVSPDGKR
-181 IAYIINHNVWVRDA
+181 IAYISNHNVWIRDA
-195 GTSAS
+195 GQGLAQ
-200 DGNALSRDGS
+200 GVALSRDGS

-219 LTWAPNSRYLAAY
+219 LEWAPNSRYLAAY

-268 LDLQQPALFDVESRK
+268 LDLQQPTLFDVEARK
-283 QTNVDNS
+283 QTNIDNT

-295 FNLSGLQ
+295 FNLGGLI

-327 NATTG
+327 NATSG
-332 QARALIDEESN
+332 QARALIDEESA
-343 TFIDYRRAA
+343 TFIDYRRAS

-358 GRIYRSDVNDGAEI
+358 GRVYRNDPDDGKEI
-372 VWLSERDGW
+372 IWLSERDGW
-381 AHLYLYDGTTGTL
+381 AHLYLYDGATGTV
-394 KNQITNGEF
+394 KNQITKGEF
-403 VVRAVQRVDQ
+403 VVRAVQRVD
-413 ARRQIYFSAGGMD
+413 AAKRQIYFSAGGMT
-426 PKQDPYF
+426 PGQDPYF

-439 NFDGTGLTPLSD
+439 NFDGTGLTPLTD
-451 TPADHAVT
+451 APADHSVS

-465 LYVDTWSRVNLA
+465 LYVDTWSRVDLA
-477 PVAQLR
+477 PIAQLK

-492 ELERAD
+492 ELERGDVSGLQKA
-498 ISALAKSGWRAPEVF
+498 GWRAAEVF
-513 TAKGRDGASDIWGVV
+513 TAKGRDGQTDIWGVV

-555 PKSFSPYYN
+555 PKSFSPHFN

-580 MGTANRSRRF
+580 MGTANRSRKF

-621 ITRVGI
+621 ISRVGI

-644 PEFYQVAVAFA
+644 PEFYHVAVAFA

-683 SNVAHAHKLQ
+683 SNVVHAHKLQ

-716 NALIKANKTFD
+716 NALIQANKTFD

-754 FFVHNLSGAEP
+754 FFVHNLLGSEP
-765 PRWNAAVNAN
+765 PVWNAAVNAGTT
-775 ASEGGEGL
+775 EGGSEL
-783 FGPSWESIRAGFE
+783 FGPSWESIRASFE
-796 RPATAGDLPPIVPPR
+796 RPVPGDPVIPPIR
-811 R
+811 